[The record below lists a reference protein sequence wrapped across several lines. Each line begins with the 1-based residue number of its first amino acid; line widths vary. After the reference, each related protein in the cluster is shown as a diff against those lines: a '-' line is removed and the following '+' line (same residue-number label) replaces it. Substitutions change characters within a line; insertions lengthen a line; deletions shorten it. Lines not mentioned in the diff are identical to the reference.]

1 MSLRLSHTTWDALDP
16 HTVAE
21 FWREDLG
28 WVVMADPEGNELH
41 PGRGLTRTRTR
52 PAPARARRRGRVT
65 SPPGLRAA
73 GSPA

>member
-28 WVVMADPEGNELH
+28 WVVMADPEGNEFCIL
-41 PGRGLTRTRTR
+41 GED
-52 PAPARARRRGRVT
+52 
-65 SPPGLRAA
+65 
-73 GSPA
+73 